1 MFLLSCT
8 YKCGDITTSCRRPV
22 AAVAPVAPPPGLVPA
37 PAPVPAPDP
46 TLAPAEVRQLVSA
59 LDSVI
64 LKINDVLGGGGVTS
78 GLPPRSCSLFVLRVR
93 QFMVAAERGQSNW
106 AALAAEVVSPHAES
120 CNGNNGNI

>member
-1 MFLLSCT
+1 MWRHHHQLQ
-8 YKCGDITTSCRRPV
+8 
-22 AAVAPVAPPPGLVPA
+22 AASGCSGSSGPA
-37 PAPVPAPDP
+37 PAPDPAP
-46 TLAPAEVRQLVSA
+46 TLAPGEVRQLVSA

-120 CNGNNGNI
+120 CNGNNGNILLGQKIFLK

>member
-1 MFLLSCT
+1 MFLPSCT
-8 YKCGDITTSCRRPV
+8 YKCGDITTSCRRP
-22 AAVAPVAPPPGLVPA
+22 AAPVAPVAPPQGLVPA
-37 PAPVPAPDP
+37 PAPDPAP
-46 TLAPAEVRQLVSA
+46 TLAPGEVRQLVSA

-120 CNGNNGNI
+120 CNGNTGNI